1 MPAYLYEN
9 IRKIPANL
17 TCGDLMDMRRDLIDA
32 VNCYKNISLED
43 KQAIGGVIFAKF
55 EYKVLKAT
63 NSHLGVMDANIKDI
77 TNNLEQ
83 AKKEADKHLTNTT
96 NNLWSSSPQIPT
108 ITHNVNEFGH
118 TPKRNSVH
126 KTKHILT
133 DAAKKDI
140 KSLANLSRMFCDWA
154 KNASLDRSPTNF
166 CLEYYGVKMEVSFA
180 VNDAT
185 VYLRFEGLNTANKFF
200 NKFYAFRCNPS
211 VKHKSFSR
219 EFWHTYRRRMTK
231 TIAKAIR
238 AIDNNPN
245 NWSYMEVKR
254 GDLD

>member
-1 MPAYLYEN
+1 MENYLFKN
-9 IRKIPANL
+9 IRKIPTNL
-17 TCGDLMDMRRDLIDA
+17 TCGDLIDLRQYLIDA
-32 VNCYKNISLED
+32 VNCYDNISLQD
-43 KQAIGGVIFAKF
+43 KQAIGGQIFTKF
-55 EYKVLKAT
+55 EYKIFKAI
-63 NSHLGVMDANIKDI
+63 NSYLETMDSHSDDIANK
-77 TNNLEQ
+77 TENN
-83 AKKEADKHLTNTT
+83 KHLTDTT
-96 NNLWSSSPQIPT
+96 NNPWSTSPQIPT

-118 TPKRNSVH
+118 TPKRNSTP
-126 KTKHILT
+126 KLRHILT

-154 KNASLDRSPTNF
+154 KNASLNRSPTNF

-185 VYLRFEGLNTANKFF
+185 VYLRFEGLNTV
-200 NKFYAFRCNPS
+200 NKFYSFRCSPS

>member
-1 MPAYLYEN
+1 MENYLFKN
-9 IRKIPANL
+9 IRKIPTNL
-17 TCGDLMDMRRDLIDA
+17 TCGDLIDLRQYLIDA
-32 VNCYKNISLED
+32 VNCYDNISLQD
-43 KQAIGGVIFAKF
+43 KQTIGGQIFTKF
-55 EYKVLKAT
+55 EYKIFKAV
-63 NSHLGVMDANIKDI
+63 NSYLETMASHSDDIANK
-77 TNNLEQ
+77 TENN
-83 AKKEADKHLTNTT
+83 KHLTDTT
-96 NNLWSSSPQIPT
+96 NNPWSTSPQIPT

-154 KNASLDRSPTNF
+154 KNASLNRSPTNF

-180 VNDAT
+180 VNDAA
-185 VYLRFEGLNTANKFF
+185 VYLRFEGLNTV
-200 NKFYAFRCNPS
+200 NKFYNKFYSFRCNPS

-254 GDLD
+254 GNLD

>member
-1 MPAYLYEN
+1 MENYLFKN
-9 IRKIPANL
+9 IRKIPTNL
-17 TCGDLMDMRRDLIDA
+17 TCGDLIDLRTYLIDI
-32 VNCYKNISLED
+32 VNCYDNISLQD
-43 KQAIGGVIFAKF
+43 KQAIGGQIFTKF
-55 EYKVLKAT
+55 EYKIFKAV
-63 NSHLGVMDANIKDI
+63 NSYLETMDSHSDDI
-77 TNNLEQ
+77 TNNLETN
-83 AKKEADKHLTNTT
+83 KHVTDTT
-96 NNLWSSSPQIPT
+96 NNPWSTFPQIPT

-185 VYLRFEGLNTANKFF
+185 VYLRFEGLNTI
-200 NKFYAFRCNPS
+200 NKFYSFRCSPS
-211 VKHKSFSR
+211 VKHKPFSR
-219 EFWHTYRRRMTK
+219 EFWSTYRRRMTK
-231 TIAKAIR
+231 TIAKVVR
-238 AIDNNPN
+238 DIDNNPN

-254 GDLD
+254 GNLD

>member
-1 MPAYLYEN
+1 MENYLFKN
-9 IRKIPANL
+9 IRKIPTNL
-17 TCGDLMDMRRDLIDA
+17 TCGDLIDLRQYLIDA
-32 VNCYKNISLED
+32 VNCYDNISLQD
-43 KQAIGGVIFAKF
+43 KQAIGGQIFTKF
-55 EYKVLKAT
+55 EYKIFKAV
-63 NSHLGVMDANIKDI
+63 NSYLETMDSHSDDIANK
-77 TNNLEQ
+77 TENN
-83 AKKEADKHLTNTT
+83 KHLTDTT
-96 NNLWSSSPQIPT
+96 SNPWSTSPQIPT

-118 TPKRNSVH
+118 TPKRNSTP
-126 KTKHILT
+126 KLRHILT
-133 DAAKKDI
+133 DEAKKDI

-185 VYLRFEGLNTANKFF
+185 VYLRFEGLNTV
-200 NKFYAFRCNPS
+200 NKFYNKFYSFRCNPS

-254 GDLD
+254 GNLD

>member
-1 MPAYLYEN
+1 MENYLFKN
-9 IRKIPANL
+9 IRKIPTNL
-17 TCGDLMDMRRDLIDA
+17 TCGDLIDLRQYLIDA
-32 VNCYKNISLED
+32 VNCYDNISLQD
-43 KQAIGGVIFAKF
+43 KQAIGGQIFTKF
-55 EYKVLKAT
+55 EYKIFKAV
-63 NSHLGVMDANIKDI
+63 NSYLETMGSHSDDI
-77 TNNLEQ
+77 TNNLET
-83 AKKEADKHLTNTT
+83 DKHLTNTT
-96 NNLWSSSPQIPT
+96 SNPWSTSPQIPT

-118 TPKRNSVH
+118 TPKRNSTP
-126 KTKHILT
+126 KLRHILT

-200 NKFYAFRCNPS
+200 NEFYSFRCNPNI
-211 VKHKSFSR
+211 KHKSFSR
-219 EFWHTYRRRMTK
+219 EFWHIYRRRMTK

>member
-1 MPAYLYEN
+1 MPNYLYEN

-17 TCGDLMDMRRDLIDA
+17 TCGDLMDMRNYLNNMVNCCRNISIEQKQVIGGAIFANFERKILRA
-32 VNCYKNISLED
+32 VNSY
-43 KQAIGGVIFAKF
+43 
-55 EYKVLKAT
+55 
-63 NSHLGVMDANIKDI
+63 LGEIEARPDDI
-77 TNNLEQ
+77 INNPET
-83 AKKEADKHLTNTT
+83 DKHLTDTT
-96 NNLWSSSPQIPT
+96 NNPWSSSPQIPT
-108 ITHNVNEFGH
+108 IIHNVNEFGH
-118 TPKRNSVH
+118 TPKRNSTP
-126 KTKHILT
+126 KLRHILT
-133 DAAKKDI
+133 DEAKKDI

-154 KNASLDRSPTNF
+154 KNASLNRSPTNF

-185 VYLRFEGLNTANKFF
+185 VYLRFEGLNTV
-200 NKFYAFRCNPS
+200 NKFYNKFYSFRCNPS

-245 NWSYMEVKR
+245 NWYYMEVKR
-254 GDLD
+254 GALD

>member
-1 MPAYLYEN
+1 MENYLFKN
-9 IRKIPANL
+9 IRKIPTNL
-17 TCGDLMDMRRDLIDA
+17 TCGDLIDLRTYLIDI
-32 VNCYKNISLED
+32 VNCYRNISLED
-43 KQAIGGVIFAKF
+43 KQAIGGIIFTKF
-55 EYKVLKAT
+55 EYKIFKAI
-63 NSHLGVMDANIKDI
+63 NSYLETMDFHSDDI
-77 TNNLEQ
+77 TNNPETN
-83 AKKEADKHLTNTT
+83 KHLTDTT
-96 NNLWSSSPQIPT
+96 NNPWSSSPQIPT

-154 KNASLDRSPTNF
+154 KNASLNRSPTNF

-185 VYLRFEGLNTANKFF
+185 VYLRFEGLNTV
-200 NKFYAFRCNPS
+200 NKFYSFRCNPS

-219 EFWHTYRRRMTK
+219 EFWSTYRRRMTK
-231 TIAKAIR
+231 TIAKVMR
-238 AIDNNPN
+238 DIDNNPS
-245 NWSYMEVKR
+245 NWYYMEVKR

>member
-1 MPAYLYEN
+1 MPNYLYEN
-9 IRKIPANL
+9 IRKIPVNL
-17 TCGDLMDMRRDLIDA
+17 TCGDLMDMRNYLNDM
-32 VNCYKNISLED
+32 VNCCRNISIEQ
-43 KQAIGGVIFAKF
+43 KQVIQGAIFVNF
-55 EYKVLKAT
+55 ERKILSAV
-63 NSHLGVMDANIKDI
+63 NSHLGEID
-77 TNNLEQ
+77 
-83 AKKEADKHLTNTT
+83 EADKHLTDTT
-96 NNLWSSSPQIPT
+96 NNPWSTSPQIPT

-118 TPKRNSVH
+118 TPKRNSTP
-126 KTKHILT
+126 KLRHILT
-133 DAAKKDI
+133 DEAKKDI

-185 VYLRFEGLNTANKFF
+185 IYLRFKGLNSV
-200 NKFYAFRCNPS
+200 NKFYNKFYSFRCNPS

>member
-1 MPAYLYEN
+1 MENYLFKN
-9 IRKIPANL
+9 IRKIPTNL
-17 TCGDLMDMRRDLIDA
+17 TCGDLIDLRTYLIDI
-32 VNCYKNISLED
+32 VNCYGNISLED
-43 KQAIGGVIFAKF
+43 KQAIGGLIFTKF
-55 EYKVLKAT
+55 EYKIFKAI
-63 NSHLGVMDANIKDI
+63 NSYLETMDSHSDDIANK
-77 TNNLEQ
+77 TENN
-83 AKKEADKHLTNTT
+83 KHLTDTT

-118 TPKRNSVH
+118 TPKRNSTP
-126 KTKHILT
+126 KLRHILT

-154 KNASLDRSPTNF
+154 KNASLNRSPTNF

-185 VYLRFEGLNTANKFF
+185 VYLRFTGLSSV
-200 NKFYAFRCNPS
+200 NKFYNKFYSFHCSPS

>member
-1 MPAYLYEN
+1 MENYLFKN
-9 IRKIPANL
+9 IRKIPTNL
-17 TCGDLMDMRRDLIDA
+17 TCGDLIDLRQYLIDA
-32 VNCYKNISLED
+32 VNCYDNISLQD
-43 KQAIGGVIFAKF
+43 KQAIGGQIFTKF
-55 EYKVLKAT
+55 EYKIFKAV
-63 NSHLGVMDANIKDI
+63 NSYLETMGSHSDDI
-77 TNNLEQ
+77 TNNLET
-83 AKKEADKHLTNTT
+83 DKHLTNTT
-96 NNLWSSSPQIPT
+96 SNPWSSSPQIPT

-118 TPKRNSVH
+118 TPKRNSTP
-126 KTKHILT
+126 KLRHILT

-185 VYLRFEGLNTANKFF
+185 VYLRFEGLNTV
-200 NKFYAFRCNPS
+200 NKFYNKFYSFRCNPS

-245 NWSYMEVKR
+245 NWAYMEDKK
-254 GDLD
+254 GALD

>member
-17 TCGDLMDMRRDLIDA
+17 TCGDLMDMRNYLNNI
-32 VNCYKNISLED
+32 VNCYRDISTEQ
-43 KQAIGGVIFAKF
+43 KQVIGGAIFADF
-55 EYKVLKAT
+55 ERRILRAV
-63 NSHLGVMDANIKDI
+63 NSYLGEIEARPDDI
-77 TNNLEQ
+77 INNP
-83 AKKEADKHLTNTT
+83 KTDKHLTDTT
-96 NNLWSSSPQIPT
+96 NNPWSASPQIPP

-185 VYLRFEGLNTANKFF
+185 VYLRFTGLNSV
-200 NKFYAFRCNPS
+200 NKFYNKFYSFHCSPS

-245 NWSYMEVKR
+245 NWMYMEVKR

>member
-1 MPAYLYEN
+1 MENYLFKN
-9 IRKIPANL
+9 IRKIPTNL
-17 TCGDLMDMRRDLIDA
+17 TCGDLIDLRTYLIDI
-32 VNCYKNISLED
+32 VNCYDNISLQD
-43 KQAIGGVIFAKF
+43 KQAIGGQIFTKF
-55 EYKVLKAT
+55 EYKIFKAV
-63 NSHLGVMDANIKDI
+63 NSYLETMGSHSDDI
-77 TNNLEQ
+77 TNNLET
-83 AKKEADKHLTNTT
+83 DKHLTNTT
-96 NNLWSSSPQIPT
+96 SNPWSTSPQIPT

-118 TPKRNSVH
+118 TPKRNSTP
-126 KTKHILT
+126 KLRHILT

-154 KNASLDRSPTNF
+154 KNASLNRSPTNF

-185 VYLRFEGLNTANKFF
+185 VYLRFEGLNTI
-200 NKFYAFRCNPS
+200 NKFYSFRCNPS
-211 VKHKSFSR
+211 VKHKSVSR
-219 EFWHTYRRRMTK
+219 GFWYIYRRRMTK

-254 GDLD
+254 GALD

>member
-1 MPAYLYEN
+1 MENYLFKN
-9 IRKIPANL
+9 IRKIPTNL
-17 TCGDLMDMRRDLIDA
+17 TCGDLIDLRQYLIDT
-32 VNCYKNISLED
+32 VNCYDNISLQD
-43 KQAIGGVIFAKF
+43 KQAIGGQIFTKF
-55 EYKVLKAT
+55 EYKIFKAV
-63 NSHLGVMDANIKDI
+63 NSYLETMGSHSDDI
-77 TNNLEQ
+77 TNNLET
-83 AKKEADKHLTNTT
+83 DKHLTNTT
-96 NNLWSSSPQIPT
+96 SNPWSTSPQIPT

-118 TPKRNSVH
+118 TPKRNSTP
-126 KTKHILT
+126 KLRHILT

-180 VNDAT
+180 VDDAT
-185 VYLRFEGLNTANKFF
+185 VYLRFEGLNTV
-200 NKFYAFRCNPS
+200 NKFYSFRCSPS

-254 GDLD
+254 GNLD

>member
-1 MPAYLYEN
+1 MENYLFKN
-9 IRKIPANL
+9 IRKIPTNL
-17 TCGDLMDMRRDLIDA
+17 TCGDLIDLRQYLIDA
-32 VNCYKNISLED
+32 VNCYDNISLQD
-43 KQAIGGVIFAKF
+43 KQAIGGQIFTKF
-55 EYKVLKAT
+55 EYKIFKAV
-63 NSHLGVMDANIKDI
+63 NSYLETMGSHSDDIANHP
-77 TNNLEQ
+77 ES
-83 AKKEADKHLTNTT
+83 DKHLTDTT
-96 NNLWSSSPQIPT
+96 NNPWSSSPQIPT

-185 VYLRFEGLNTANKFF
+185 VYLRFTGLNSV
-200 NKFYAFRCNPS
+200 NKFYNKFYSFHCSPS

-245 NWSYMEVKR
+245 NWYYMEVKR

>member
-1 MPAYLYEN
+1 MENYLFKN
-9 IRKIPANL
+9 IRKIPTNL
-17 TCGDLMDMRRDLIDA
+17 TCGDLIDLRTYLIDI
-32 VNCYKNISLED
+32 VNCYRNISLED
-43 KQAIGGVIFAKF
+43 KQAIGGLIFTKF
-55 EYKVLKAT
+55 EYKIFKAI
-63 NSHLGVMDANIKDI
+63 NSYLETMDSHSDDI
-77 TNNLEQ
+77 TNNPETN
-83 AKKEADKHLTNTT
+83 KHLTDTT
-96 NNLWSSSPQIPT
+96 NNPWSTSPQIPT

-154 KNASLDRSPTNF
+154 KNASLNRSPTNF
-166 CLEYYGVKMEVSFA
+166 CLEYYDAKMEVSFA
-180 VNDAT
+180 VNDVA
-185 VYLRFEGLNTANKFF
+185 VYLRFEGLNTI
-200 NKFYAFRCNPS
+200 NKFYSFRCSPS

-219 EFWHTYRRRMTK
+219 EFWSTYRRRMTK
-231 TIAKAIR
+231 TIAKVMR
-238 AIDNNPN
+238 DIDNNPN

>member
-1 MPAYLYEN
+1 MENYLFKN
-9 IRKIPANL
+9 IRKIPTNL
-17 TCGDLMDMRRDLIDA
+17 TCGDLIDLRQYLIDA
-32 VNCYKNISLED
+32 VNCYDNISLQD
-43 KQAIGGVIFAKF
+43 KQAIGGQIFTKF
-55 EYKVLKAT
+55 EYKIFKAV
-63 NSHLGVMDANIKDI
+63 NSYLETMDSHSDDIANK
-77 TNNLEQ
+77 TENN
-83 AKKEADKHLTNTT
+83 KHLTDTT
-96 NNLWSSSPQIPT
+96 NNPWSTSPQIPT

-118 TPKRNSVH
+118 TPKRNSTP
-126 KTKHILT
+126 KLRHILT

-185 VYLRFEGLNTANKFF
+185 VYLRFEGLNTV
-200 NKFYAFRCNPS
+200 NKFYSFRCSPS
-211 VKHKSFSR
+211 VKHRSFSR

>member
-1 MPAYLYEN
+1 MENYLFKN
-9 IRKIPANL
+9 IRKIPTNL
-17 TCGDLMDMRRDLIDA
+17 TCGDLIDLRQYLIDT
-32 VNCYKNISLED
+32 VNCYDNISLQD
-43 KQAIGGVIFAKF
+43 KQAIGGQIFTKF
-55 EYKVLKAT
+55 EYKIFKAVDSYLET
-63 NSHLGVMDANIKDI
+63 MGSHSDDI
-77 TNNLEQ
+77 TNNLET
-83 AKKEADKHLTNTT
+83 DKHLTNTT
-96 NNLWSSSPQIPT
+96 SNPWSTSPQIPT

-118 TPKRNSVH
+118 TPKRNSTP
-126 KTKHILT
+126 KLRHILT

-154 KNASLDRSPTNF
+154 KNASLNRSPTNF

-185 VYLRFEGLNTANKFF
+185 VYLRFEGLNTV
-200 NKFYAFRCNPS
+200 NKFYSFRCSPS

-219 EFWHTYRRRMTK
+219 EFWSTYRRRMTK

-254 GDLD
+254 GNLD

>member
-1 MPAYLYEN
+1 MENYLFKN
-9 IRKIPANL
+9 IRKIPTNL
-17 TCGDLMDMRRDLIDA
+17 TCGDLIDLRQYLIDA
-32 VNCYKNISLED
+32 VNCYDNISLQD
-43 KQAIGGVIFAKF
+43 KQAIGGQIFTKF
-55 EYKVLKAT
+55 EYKIFKAV
-63 NSHLGVMDANIKDI
+63 NSYLETMDSHSDDIANK
-77 TNNLEQ
+77 TENN
-83 AKKEADKHLTNTT
+83 KHLTNTT
-96 NNLWSSSPQIPT
+96 SNPWSTSPQIPT

-118 TPKRNSVH
+118 TPKRNSTP
-126 KTKHILT
+126 KLRHILT

-185 VYLRFEGLNTANKFF
+185 VYLRFEGLNTD
-200 NKFYAFRCNPS
+200 NKFYDKFYSFRCNPS

-254 GDLD
+254 GNLD

>member
-1 MPAYLYEN
+1 MENYLFKN
-9 IRKIPANL
+9 IRKIPTNL
-17 TCGDLMDMRRDLIDA
+17 TCGDLIDLRQYLIDA
-32 VNCYKNISLED
+32 VNCYDNISLQD
-43 KQAIGGVIFAKF
+43 KQAIGGQIFTKF
-55 EYKVLKAT
+55 EYKIFKAV
-63 NSHLGVMDANIKDI
+63 NSYIETMDSHSDDI
-77 TNNLEQ
+77 INNP
-83 AKKEADKHLTNTT
+83 KTDNHLTDTT
-96 NNLWSSSPQIPT
+96 SNPWSSSPQIPT
-108 ITHNVNEFGH
+108 IIHNVNEFGH

-133 DAAKKDI
+133 DEAKKDI

-154 KNASLDRSPTNF
+154 KNASLNRSPTNF

-185 VYLRFEGLNTANKFF
+185 VYLRFEGLNTV
-200 NKFYAFRCNPS
+200 NKFYNKFYSFRCNPS

>member
-1 MPAYLYEN
+1 MENYLFKN
-9 IRKIPANL
+9 IRKIPTNL
-17 TCGDLMDMRRDLIDA
+17 TCGDLIDLRQYLIDA
-32 VNCYKNISLED
+32 VNCYDNISLQD
-43 KQAIGGVIFAKF
+43 KQTIGGQIFTKF
-55 EYKVLKAT
+55 EYKIFKAV
-63 NSHLGVMDANIKDI
+63 NSYLETMGSHSDDI
-77 TNNLEQ
+77 TNNLET
-83 AKKEADKHLTNTT
+83 DKHLTNTT
-96 NNLWSSSPQIPT
+96 SNPWSTSPQIPT

-140 KSLANLSRMFCDWA
+140 KSLANLSRIFCDWA
-154 KNASLDRSPTNF
+154 KNASLNRSPTNF

-185 VYLRFEGLNTANKFF
+185 VYLRFEGLNTV
-200 NKFYAFRCNPS
+200 NKFYNKFYSFRCNPS

-254 GDLD
+254 GNLD

>member
-1 MPAYLYEN
+1 MPVYLYEN

-17 TCGDLMDMRRDLIDA
+17 TCGDLMDMRNYLNNI
-32 VNCYKNISLED
+32 VNCYRDISTEQ
-43 KQAIGGVIFAKF
+43 KQVIGGAIFADF
-55 EYKVLKAT
+55 ERRILRAV
-63 NSHLGVMDANIKDI
+63 NSYLGEIEARPDDI
-77 TNNLEQ
+77 INNP
-83 AKKEADKHLTNTT
+83 KTDKHLTDTT
-96 NNLWSSSPQIPT
+96 NNPWSTSPQIPP

-185 VYLRFEGLNTANKFF
+185 VYLRFIGLNSV
-200 NKFYAFRCNPS
+200 NKFYNKFYSFHCSPS

-245 NWSYMEVKR
+245 NWMYMEVKR

>member
-1 MPAYLYEN
+1 MENYLFKN
-9 IRKIPANL
+9 IRKIPTNL
-17 TCGDLMDMRRDLIDA
+17 TCGDLIDLRQYLIDT
-32 VNCYKNISLED
+32 VNCYDNISLQD
-43 KQAIGGVIFAKF
+43 KQAIGGQIFTKF
-55 EYKVLKAT
+55 EYKIFKAV
-63 NSHLGVMDANIKDI
+63 NSYLETMDSHSDDI
-77 TNNLEQ
+77 INNP
-83 AKKEADKHLTNTT
+83 KTDKHLTDTT
-96 NNLWSSSPQIPT
+96 SNPWSSSPQIPT

-154 KNASLDRSPTNF
+154 KNASLNRSPTNF

-180 VNDAT
+180 VNDAA
-185 VYLRFEGLNTANKFF
+185 VYLRFEGLNTI
-200 NKFYAFRCNPS
+200 NKFYSFRCSPS

-219 EFWHTYRRRMTK
+219 EFWSTYRRRMTK
-231 TIAKAIR
+231 TIAKVMR
-238 AIDNNPN
+238 DIDNNPN
-245 NWSYMEVKR
+245 NWYYMEVKR

>member
-1 MPAYLYEN
+1 MENYLFKN
-9 IRKIPANL
+9 IRKIPTNL
-17 TCGDLMDMRRDLIDA
+17 TCGDLIDLRTYLIDI
-32 VNCYKNISLED
+32 VNCYDNISLQD
-43 KQAIGGVIFAKF
+43 KQAIGGQIFTKF
-55 EYKVLKAT
+55 EYKIFKAV
-63 NSHLGVMDANIKDI
+63 NSYLETMGSHSDDI
-77 TNNLEQ
+77 TNNLETN
-83 AKKEADKHLTNTT
+83 KHLTDTT
-96 NNLWSSSPQIPT
+96 NNPWSSSPQIPT

-118 TPKRNSVH
+118 TPKRNSTP
-126 KTKHILT
+126 KLRHILT

-154 KNASLDRSPTNF
+154 KNASLNRSPTNF

-185 VYLRFEGLNTANKFF
+185 VYLRFEGLNTV
-200 NKFYAFRCNPS
+200 NKFYSFRCSPS

>member
-1 MPAYLYEN
+1 MENYLFKN
-9 IRKIPANL
+9 IRKIPTNL
-17 TCGDLMDMRRDLIDA
+17 TCGDLIDLRQYLIDT
-32 VNCYKNISLED
+32 VNCYDNISLQD
-43 KQAIGGVIFAKF
+43 KQAIGGQIFTKF
-55 EYKVLKAT
+55 EYKIFKAV
-63 NSHLGVMDANIKDI
+63 NSYLETMGSHSDDI
-77 TNNLEQ
+77 TNNLET
-83 AKKEADKHLTNTT
+83 DKHLTNTT
-96 NNLWSSSPQIPT
+96 SNPWSTSPQIPT

-118 TPKRNSVH
+118 TPKRNSTP
-126 KTKHILT
+126 KLRHILT

-154 KNASLDRSPTNF
+154 KNASLNRSPTNF

-185 VYLRFEGLNTANKFF
+185 VYLRFEGLNTV
-200 NKFYAFRCNPS
+200 NKFYNKFYSFRCNPS

-254 GDLD
+254 GNLD

>member
-1 MPAYLYEN
+1 MENYLFKN
-9 IRKIPANL
+9 IRKIPTNL
-17 TCGDLMDMRRDLIDA
+17 TCGDLIDLRQYLIDA
-32 VNCYKNISLED
+32 VNCYDNISLQD
-43 KQAIGGVIFAKF
+43 KQAIGGQIFTKF
-55 EYKVLKAT
+55 EYKIFKAV
-63 NSHLGVMDANIKDI
+63 NSYLETMGSHSDDI
-77 TNNLEQ
+77 TNNLETN
-83 AKKEADKHLTNTT
+83 KHLTDTT
-96 NNLWSSSPQIPT
+96 SNPWSSSPQIPT

-118 TPKRNSVH
+118 TPKRNSTP
-126 KTKHILT
+126 KLRHILT

-185 VYLRFEGLNTANKFF
+185 VYLRFEGLNTV
-200 NKFYAFRCNPS
+200 NKFYNKFYSFRCNPS

-254 GDLD
+254 GNLD

>member
-1 MPAYLYEN
+1 MPNYLYEN

-17 TCGDLMDMRRDLIDA
+17 TCGDLMDMRNYLNDMVNCCRNISIEQKQIIGGAIFANFERKILRA
-32 VNCYKNISLED
+32 VNSYLETMD
-43 KQAIGGVIFAKF
+43 
-55 EYKVLKAT
+55 
-63 NSHLGVMDANIKDI
+63 SHSDDIANK
-77 TNNLEQ
+77 TENN
-83 AKKEADKHLTNTT
+83 KHLTDTT
-96 NNLWSSSPQIPT
+96 SNPWSSSPQIPT

-185 VYLRFEGLNTANKFF
+185 VYLRFTGLNSV
-200 NKFYAFRCNPS
+200 NKFYNKFYSFHCSPS

-245 NWSYMEVKR
+245 NWYYMEVKR
-254 GDLD
+254 GALD